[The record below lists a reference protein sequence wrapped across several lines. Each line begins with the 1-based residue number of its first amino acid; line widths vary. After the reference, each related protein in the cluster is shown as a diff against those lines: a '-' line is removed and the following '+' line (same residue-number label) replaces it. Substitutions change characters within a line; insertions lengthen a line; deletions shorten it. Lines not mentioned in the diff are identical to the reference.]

1 MQLLLKTQTDTEE
14 LEDDDPQISYL
25 ISAWAR
31 MCKIIGKDFVQYL
44 PVVMP
49 PVLKAAQIKPEVG
62 LFDCKFQKIYILRSL
77 LITCIR
83 LLPIHTANVE
93 RFY

>member
-1 MQLLLKTQTDTEE
+1 MQLLLKSQTDSAEIE
-14 LEDDDPQISYL
+14 ADDPQMSYL

-49 PVLKAAQIKPEVG
+49 PVLKAAQIKPEVA
-62 LFDCKFQKIYILRSL
+62 L
-77 LITCIR
+77 LDGNCATCECLVIK
-83 LLPIHTANVE
+83 VVSE
-93 RFY
+93 RKMF

>member
-1 MQLLLKTQTDTEE
+1 MQLLLKTQSGIEE
-14 LEDDDPQISYL
+14 LEADDPIISYL

-49 PVLKAAQIKPEVG
+49 NVLKAAQIKPEVALLDG
-62 LFDCKFQKIYILRSL
+62 EICFVVQRSQ
-77 LITCIR
+77 
-83 LLPIHTANVE
+83 PP
-93 RFY
+93 

>member
-1 MQLLLKTQTDTEE
+1 MQLLLKTQTGVQEM
-14 LEDDDPQISYL
+14 EDDDPQISYM

-49 PVLKAAQIKPEVG
+49 PVLQAAQIKPEVA
-62 LFDCKFQKIYILRSL
+62 L
-77 LITCIR
+77 LDS
-83 LLPIHTANVE
+83 E
-93 RFY
+93 